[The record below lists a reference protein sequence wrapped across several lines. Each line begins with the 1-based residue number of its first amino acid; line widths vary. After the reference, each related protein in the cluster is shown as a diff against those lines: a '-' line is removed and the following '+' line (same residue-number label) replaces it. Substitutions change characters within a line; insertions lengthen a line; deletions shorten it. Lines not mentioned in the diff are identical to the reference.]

1 MIIIQPSGGLCNR
14 MRVINS
20 AWILA
25 QKKNCKL
32 FVLWK
37 MCDELNC
44 PFEELFLPPKE
55 FRIINFK
62 SNFNIKKLFYQFT
75 AKQRFQNEDIENNKT
90 DGILHTEFFNRL
102 STSCY
107 IFTWEHFYPANDYH
121 LFVPTASLTKRID
134 EIAKNFG
141 EHSVG
146 VHIRRTDNTWA
157 IANSKSDEFS
167 IAIRKELKQFPDA
180 KFYLATDDITEE
192 ERLRKEF
199 GDAIVSNTGKT
210 LARDSVE
217 GMHDALID
225 LFCLSRTNKIFG
237 SFYSSFTDIAADM
250 RGIEKIVVGKT
261 NES

>member
-20 AWILA
+20 AYILA

-32 FVLWK
+32 LVLWK

-55 FRIINFK
+55 FQIINFK
-62 SNFNIKKLFYQFT
+62 SNFNIKKIFYQCT
-75 AKQRFQNEDIENNKT
+75 AKQRFQNEAIENNKT
-90 DGILHTEFFNRL
+90 DGVLHTDFFDRL
-102 STSCY
+102 SSSCY
-107 IFTWEHFYPANDYH
+107 ISTWEHFYPANDYH
-121 LFVPTASLTKRID
+121 LFVPTNSLAKRID
-134 EIAKNFG
+134 KIVKNFG
-141 EHSVG
+141 THAVG

-167 IAIRKELKQFPDA
+167 TAIREELKMFPDA
-180 KFYLATDDITEE
+180 KFYIATDDITEE

-199 GDAIVSNTGKT
+199 GNAIISNTSKT

-217 GMHDALID
+217 GMQDALID
-225 LFCLSRTNKIFG
+225 LFCLSKTNKIFG

-250 RGIEKIVVGKT
+250 QGIEKIVVGK
-261 NES
+261 S

>member
-20 AWILA
+20 AYILA

-32 FVLWK
+32 LVLWK

-44 PFEELFLPPKE
+44 PFEELFLPPTE
-55 FRIINFK
+55 FNIINFK
-62 SNFNIKKLFYQFT
+62 SNFNIKKLFYQYT
-75 AKQRFQNEDIENNKT
+75 AKQRFQNADIEQNKT
-90 DGILHTEFFNRL
+90 DGVLHTDFFDRL
-102 STSCY
+102 SSSSY
-107 IFTWEHFYPANDYH
+107 IFTWEHFYPAEDYH
-121 LFVPTASLTKRID
+121 LFVPTNSLLKRID
-134 EIAKNFG
+134 NIAKNFG
-141 EHSVG
+141 EYSVG

-167 IAIRKELKQFPDA
+167 VAIRKELEQFPNA
-180 KFYLATDDITEE
+180 KFYIATDDITEE

-199 GDAIVSNTGKT
+199 GSAIISNTSKT
-210 LARDSVE
+210 LARDSIE

-225 LFCLSRTNKIFG
+225 LYCLSKTNKILG

-250 RGIEKIVVGKT
+250 RGIPKIVVGKE
-261 NES
+261 NN